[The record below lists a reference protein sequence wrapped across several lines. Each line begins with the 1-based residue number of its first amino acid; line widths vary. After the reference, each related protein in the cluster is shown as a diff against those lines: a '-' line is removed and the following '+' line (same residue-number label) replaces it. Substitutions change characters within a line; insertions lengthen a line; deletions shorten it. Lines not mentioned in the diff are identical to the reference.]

1 MPASVLGLRTTF
13 YKVPD
18 LDAAKAWYA
27 KAFQTEPYYDQAPYV
42 GFNIADYELGLFLD
56 AAEETSTA
64 DNVLSYWDAGDISV
78 AMAHFQ
84 SLDASVHEA
93 PMKTT
98 ADQPPGVKRGREPF
112 GPREAGQEED
122 RSKHRESTDR
132 EWRIALQ
139 VGPVQRACTT
149 LRTRFQGFFA
159 QNQTDANNFCGDTG
173 NLEAVQRLLA
183 QHGGK

>member
-1 MPASVLGLRTTF
+1 MLASILRLRTTI

-93 PMKTT
+93 PLNVGGDIVT
-98 ADQPPGVKRGREPF
+98 ASVRDP
-112 GPREAGQEED
+112 
-122 RSKHRESTDR
+122 
-132 EWRIALQ
+132 
-139 VGPVQRACTT
+139 
-149 LRTRFQGFFA
+149 
-159 QNQTDANNFCGDTG
+159 
-173 NLEAVQRLLA
+173 
-183 QHGGK
+183 